1 MRKLLCA
8 FLILILVTA
17 TADAQAPP
25 KPFNVYAGVGMTFTS
40 GPDEFRDFHKEGY
53 HMFGGLGLN
62 LIPVIQLVGKVE
74 YHSFSKDFDMF
85 LPDVSDL
92 DGGTRRVLMFGVDA
106 RLGVNV
112 PTAPVTPYL
121 FAGLGLA
128 RSSETDFETV
138 LEDLSEDEIAIL
150 DYENQTDLYFNI
162 GGGIEFKFLE
172 VLNMFVQG
180 KYTTIKQD
188 GDNLTFIPI
197 SVGLKF

>member
-1 MRKLLCA
+1 MRKFLGAL
-8 FLILILVTA
+8 LILILMVA
-17 TADAQAPP
+17 TVNAQGPP
-25 KPFNVYAGVGMTFTS
+25 KPFNIYAGVGMTFGS

-62 LIPVIQLVGKVE
+62 LIPVIQFVGKVE

-85 LPDVSDL
+85 LPDVTDL

-112 PTAPVTPYL
+112 PTAPVSPFL
-121 FAGLGLA
+121 LAGIGLA
-128 RSSETDFETV
+128 RSSESDFATV
-138 LEDLSEDEIAIL
+138 LEELTDDEIAIL
-150 DYENQTDLYFNI
+150 DYENQTDFYFNI

-180 KYTTIKQD
+180 KYVAIKQD
-188 GDNLTFIPI
+188 GDNLSFIPI